1 MTRDRLV
8 QQIGALIG
16 ALALIGQLLLP
27 ITHAQSW
34 ARANGNPLLYAFC
47 GQISPAL
54 VEQLRRTALP
64 DIRPGWSNKADHDT
78 LAKLSCSLCG
88 ALHGGHLAGSTGL
101 PPLSFTLAGSP
112 ARPTRLAPPPDV
124 RLVVLPQ
131 LRGPPAFS

>member
-1 MTRDRLV
+1 M
-8 QQIGALIG
+8 GGLIS

-27 ITHAQSW
+27 IAHAQSW
-34 ARANGNPLLYAFC
+34 ARANGHPLLYAFC

-64 DIRPGWSNKADHDT
+64 DIRPGWLNNADHGT

-88 ALHGGHLAGSTGL
+88 ALHSGHLAGGTGL
-101 PPLSFTLAGSP
+101 PPLSFTLAGPP
-112 ARPTRLAPPPDV
+112 AKPTRLTAVPHV